1 MWYKYLTYKSRGPK
15 MTKST
20 VGKISQTIKDKISE
34 AGISVHAFEKKAGLK
49 QSAVQNILY
58 GKSKKP
64 SLHIM
69 QAIAQALDCTVLE
82 LMKDE
87 NETIPAS
94 KEHQSSLATESTW
107 NADLYVE
114 VLRTINILAKKKRL
128 FLSKDKM
135 LDCAEEI
142 YEYSLKNKKNKPD
155 KHFAD
160 WLIEKNFKT

>member
-1 MWYKYLTYKSRGPK
+1 MYKIRGPL
-15 MTKST
+15 MTKSS
-20 VGKISQTIKDKISE
+20 VGVISQTIKDKISE

-82 LMKDE
+82 LMGGK
-87 NETIPAS
+87 NVTAPLS
-94 KEHQSSLATESTW
+94 KEHQPSLAAESTW
-107 NADLYVE
+107 NIDLYIE
-114 VLRTINILAKKKRL
+114 TLKTINILAKKKRL
-128 FLSKDKM
+128 FLSKNNM
-135 LDCAEEI
+135 LDCADEI

-160 WLIEKNFKT
+160 WLIDKNFKT

>member
-1 MWYKYLTYKSRGPK
+1 

-69 QAIAQALDCTVLE
+69 QAIAQALNCTVLE
-82 LMKDE
+82 LMEGEDE
-87 NETIPAS
+87 NETVPET
-94 KEHQSSLATESTW
+94 KEQQSSLETESSW
-107 NADLYVE
+107 NVDLYVE
-114 VLRTINILAKKKRL
+114 VLRTINTLAKKKRL
-128 FLSKDKM
+128 LLSKDMM